1 MRDIRLVQFTDTHLF
16 GDGSGSLRGIATQ
29 PSLQQTLAHARSAIA
44 AADAILV
51 TGDLVQDDPSGYAQF
66 RGIFAHLGK
75 PVLCIPGNHDDPA
88 AMRRALRAAPFQI
101 GGFRDF
107 GNWRVVL
114 LDTSLA
120 GSAAGRLAP
129 NELKLL
135 DQSLAGAAGNHVLV
149 CLHHHPVPMRSR
161 WLDTVGL
168 TNAADFFAVLDRYDN
183 VRAAL
188 WGHVHQ
194 EYDGARKGVRL
205 LSTPSTCTQFL
216 PLADDFAT
224 DPLPPA
230 YRQLQLSAAG
240 QIQTEVTWTD
250 RTSAA
255 DSSQHSH
262 SAA

>member
-29 PSLQQTLAHARSAIA
+29 PSLQATLAQARTAIA
-44 AADAILV
+44 EADAILV
-51 TGDLVQDDPSGYAQF
+51 TGDLVQDDPSGYTQF

-107 GNWRVVL
+107 GAWRVVQ
-114 LDTSLA
+114 LDTSVA
-120 GSAAGRLAP
+120 GSAAGLLAQS
-129 NELKLL
+129 ELELL
-135 DQSLAGAAGNHVLV
+135 DHSLSGAADKHVLV

-168 TNAADFFAVLDRYDN
+168 LNAEEFFAVLDRHHN

-194 EYDGARKGVRL
+194 EYDATRNGVRL
-205 LSTPSTCTQFL
+205 LATPSTCAQFL
-216 PLADDFAT
+216 PLSDEFAT
-224 DPLPPA
+224 DQLPPA
-230 YRQLQLSAAG
+230 YRLLKLTVAG
-240 QIQTEVTWTD
+240 QIQTEVIWTD
-250 RTSAA
+250 RKSVAHSAPR
-255 DSSQHSH
+255 SH